1 MKNLKSLKTLPLL
14 LLVTLLFWSC
24 SNDDD
29 GTIVI
34 QEEFN
39 IVELAQTNPNL
50 SSLVDAVIEADLTAT
65 LSGPGS
71 FTVLAPTDEAF
82 AEFMSNN
89 GWATVQDIPDA
100 ALTQTLLNH
109 VISGTVTSS
118 DLASMGRGYT
128 NTLADGPSNTN
139 ISLLFDANNGVM
151 FNNTAEVTAADV
163 EASNGIIHVVDKVI
177 TLPTIVDHAVNNTN
191 FSNLVA
197 ALGAADGNLVDVL
210 SSVGPF
216 TVLAPD
222 DTAFTTFLDG
232 AALADVDTSVLSQIL
247 LNHVI
252 SGTITSTDLTGL
264 GEGYSNTNASGPDM
278 NNLSI
283 YFNTSNGVMFNG
295 ISTVQ
300 TADIVGTNGIIHAV
314 DTVID
319 LPTIATF
326 ATSNPALS
334 NLVAALQ
341 YADTGMPTVPYIDTV
356 SDAEA
361 GPFTVFAPTDNAF
374 GNLLTELNVSA
385 LTDIP
390 TATVDAVL
398 TYHIVGANVQSSMLT
413 SGTVTT
419 LGGDITADATNF
431 TLTDPNDR
439 VSNIITSLVDIQA
452 VNGVV
457 HVIDDNVIL
466 PPQ

>member
-39 IVELAQTNPNL
+39 IVELAQANPNL

-65 LSGPGS
+65 LSGPGP

-82 AEFMSNN
+82 AEFMSDN

-139 ISLLFDANNGVM
+139 ISLLFDTNNGVM

-177 TLPTIVDHAVNNTN
+177 TLPTIVDHAVNNTD

-210 SSVGPF
+210 SGVGPF

-232 AALADVDTSVLSQIL
+232 AALADVDTGVLSQIL

-264 GEGYSNTNASGPDM
+264 GEGYSNTNASGADM

-390 TATVDAVL
+390 TATVNAVL

-431 TLTDPNDR
+431 TLTDPNGR